1 MDLSSRYEI
10 GLWKRGIAA
19 LKTLDTSLV
28 RNQPELISRN
38 SRKLTP
44 SQLAQFPDDNYEQ
57 VQAHVNGKYDA
68 WQRDILSR
76 FGVKL
81 GNAMKEMHASI
92 LKARNDLEH
101 QLIEASSVAHDG
113 SESSL
118 CASLSFRSLH

>member
-92 LKARNDLEH
+92 LKLSGKSVDSFV
-101 QLIEASSVAHDG
+101 ISS
-113 SESSL
+113 
-118 CASLSFRSLH
+118 FT